1 MIAPVFGL
9 RSVTWPVVLFRASRI
24 DHVAPLMATGLRR
37 HQYLPSCWPIK
48 VQRAIALRYLGGSIL
63 MYSLY
68 FPSFSLSTENFLV
81 SLLYRCTGRQ
91 FPSTT
96 VTGLAVCRP
105 PSPNSAIV
113 STFIVGKHARHDST
127 SVPYAES
134 RWKANGRS
142 VLPFL
147 ANCFFVLFNKQAR
160 KAEAYHFKNNKR
172 LAALVDEIRSPAGW
186 R

>member
-1 MIAPVFGL
+1 MYRAPI
-9 RSVTWPVVLFRASRI
+9 PKYDCNRI
-24 DHVAPLMATGLRR
+24 
-37 HQYLPSCWPIK
+37 
-48 VQRAIALRYLGGSIL
+48 GGMS
-63 MYSLY
+63 
-68 FPSFSLSTENFLV
+68 ST
-81 SLLYRCTGRQ
+81 Q
-91 FPSTT
+91 
-96 VTGLAVCRP
+96 
-105 PSPNSAIV
+105 PNSATV

-172 LAALVDEIRSPAGW
+172 LAALIDEIRSPAGW